1 MRFLKNLTNLIF
13 KSFGFKISKYQYFIY
28 NQKLIQKNY
37 FIKYLELSKNNKRN
51 ILNYALDSKSEYA
64 QDLFFLDQVNFKKEG
79 FFVEF
84 GAGDG
89 EFASNTYLLEKH
101 FNYKGILCEPCK
113 FFHQELKKNRSCFLS
128 HKAVAEISNLK
139 LNFVENINPYYSKI
153 SDKKTGYQV
162 ETISLIDLLNQY
174 NAPTN
179 FEFLSIDT
187 EGNEYEIIKS
197 FDFDQFTPKVIL
209 IEYNNN
215 KKQKKLITDLVTKNG
230 YLTIAENESDQDLWF
245 VRKI

>member
-1 MRFLKNLTNLIF
+1 M
-13 KSFGFKISKYQYFIY
+13 
-28 NQKLIQKNY
+28 
-37 FIKYLELSKNNKRN
+37 
-51 ILNYALDSKSEYA
+51 
-64 QDLFFLDQVNFKKEG
+64 
-79 FFVEF
+79 
-84 GAGDG
+84 
-89 EFASNTYLLEKH
+89 
-101 FNYKGILCEPCK
+101 
-113 FFHQELKKNRSCFLS
+113 
-128 HKAVAEISNLK
+128 
-139 LNFVENINPYYSKI
+139 ENINPYYSKI

-215 KKQKKLITDLVTKNG
+215 KKQKKLITDLITKNG